1 MRWWQKPD
9 TYVLLSYIDFLCIWS
24 SLALFLPLLLS
35 LSIVSVI
42 AFALQKR
49 VFISILSCFV
59 HNLDMML
66 SCARVLFTCSFSLVC
81 QPIRIDNLQNAFFLI
96 RSWCLAMTFNICS
109 FILHRSPIFPI
120 PECMFTEI
128 HCSRA
133 CYAAS
138 RIVLTLIM
146 HAKLLNE

>member
-9 TYVLLSYIDFLCIWS
+9 TYVLLSYIDFLCIW

-96 RSWCLAMTFNICS
+96 RSWCLAMTFSICCFFFYVRLFFTVRPYS
-109 FILHRSPIFPI
+109 QSPSACLLKFI
-120 PECMFTEI
+120 
-128 HCSRA
+128 
-133 CYAAS
+133 AAELVI
-138 RIVLTLIM
+138 RQLALCW
-146 HAKLLNE
+146 L